1 MAARARGSGSI
12 VALDRKKDG
21 TKLPNS
27 KCTHWRLKVSTGVVG
42 HRDDGSRKYGQ
53 VTRRFTGTYRQA
65 EDELAKL
72 RDEVNAGRLVR
83 RSPWLLGEW
92 LDHFHNVRKSTG
104 AIKESTAAAN
114 ECEIKRLKQAF
125 GGIKLS
131 DVDSSAVDSAV
142 AAMMSGDATGR
153 KVSANTIKHCTMPY
167 LMAALKKAA
176 KDGLFDMGRVEDVGK
191 VKATATAKRSM
202 TEEEVIGLSKELSP
216 RSGRDAIVHT
226 VLWCGL
232 RLSEA
237 LGLKWSDVRHDG
249 LHVVKQQGLEGER
262 SSTKTE
268 SGVRIVPIPE
278 HARAFLEEWRGCQ
291 KAAFDGVVEWSEDV
305 RIVSVD
311 GSVPTQRAL
320 GAWWEKRRKRLG
332 YDYSFHE
339 LRHTYATMLAA
350 SGIGPAVIRDLMG
363 HEKADLAIEVYTHVN
378 TTHRANAVD
387 SMTEYVKGFSKG

>member
-42 HRDDGSRKYGQ
+42 HRNDGSRKYGQ

-65 EDELAKL
+65 EDALAKL
-72 RDEVNAGRLVR
+72 RDEVNSGRFVKRSSWLV
-83 RSPWLLGEW
+83 GEW
-92 LDHFHNVRKSTG
+92 LDHFHETRKASG
-104 AIKESTAAAN
+104 SVKKSTAATN
-114 ECEIKRLKQAF
+114 ETEIKRLKQAF
-125 GGIKLS
+125 GAVKLS
-131 DVDSSAVDSAV
+131 DVDSSMVDSAV
-142 AAMMSGDATGR
+142 AAMMSGEATGR
-153 KVSANTIKHCTMPY
+153 KVSANTIKHSTMPY
-167 LMAALKKAA
+167 LMAALKKAS
-176 KDGLFDMGRVEDVGK
+176 KDGLFDMSRVEDVDR
-191 VKATATAKRSM
+191 VKATATTKRSM
-202 TEEEVIGLSKELSP
+202 TEEEVLGLSKALSP
-216 RSGRDAIVHT
+216 SNGREAIVHT

-249 LHVVKQQGLEGER
+249 LHVVKQQGVEGER

-268 SGVRIVPIPE
+268 SGVRIVPLPE

-305 RIVSVD
+305 RIVSID

-332 YDYSFHE
+332 YDYTFHE

-378 TTHRANAVD
+378 TTHRASAVRG
-387 SMTEYVKGFSKG
+387 MTEYVKGFSKG

>member
-65 EDELAKL
+65 EDEL
-72 RDEVNAGRLVR
+72 
-83 RSPWLLGEW
+83 W

-114 ECEIKRLKQAF
+114 ECQIKRLKQAF

-153 KVSANTIKHCTMPY
+153 KVSANTIKHCTLPY

-176 KDGLFDMGRVEDVGK
+176 KDGLFDMSRVEDVGK
-191 VKATATAKRSM
+191 VKATVTTKRSM
-202 TEEEVIGLSKELSP
+202 TEEEVLGLSKALSP
-216 RSGRDAIVHT
+216 NNGREAIVHT

-249 LHVVKQQGLEGER
+249 LHVVKQQGVEGER

-268 SGVRIVPIPE
+268 SGVRIVPLPE
-278 HARAFLEEWRGCQ
+278 HARAFLDEWKEHQ
-291 KAAFDGVVEWSEDV
+291 KDAFEGVVEWSEETNV
-305 RIVSVD
+305 VSTD

-350 SGIGPAVIRDLMG
+350 SGIKTKTARAVQQLLDAGARFIG
-363 HEKADLAIEVYTHVN
+363 KAVTDELAFSVIGNNAQLRHPGKRC
-378 TTHRANAVD
+378 RA
-387 SMTEYVKGFSKG
+387 